1 MEMEWFCL
9 GEPQPP
15 ARCGPRWDP
24 LGLLPLGTG
33 ETRQGD
39 PRGVP
44 KLQDAPPT
52 PSGFAGA
59 LWLSVGGR
67 GWSVALRLSFGQSE
81 SLQRGGTHPE
91 QREAETELLA
101 PGGKHRGRLRNR
113 AGTLGRRGQP

>member
-1 MEMEWFCL
+1 MGWRWSGSASESPSPLLSAAHGGILWGFFPL
-9 GEPQPP
+9 VPGKPGKGGPKAPGRTP
-15 ARCGPRWDP
+15 A
-24 LGLLPLGTG
+24 
-33 ETRQGD
+33 
-39 PRGVP
+39 
-44 KLQDAPPT
+44 

-101 PGGKHRGRLRNR
+101 PGGKHRGHLRNR
-113 AGTLGRRGQP
+113 AGTPGRRGQP